1 MVCSVPVRVSFQL
14 QVKYSPAKL
23 PKTKKMF
30 ADEDM
35 QLTTKCRVGLLKTPL
50 SRVSPPLRPTR
61 PAYSIHETGTL
72 LKPLQKNPHRW
83 PASAMRSAMYCKHAI
98 LNKENQRGPK
108 VIVYINQTFRFPPAL
123 MPRTKKKNLRMIAL
137 QESTRP
143 RSSLSTHV

>member
-35 QLTTKCRVGLLKTPL
+35 QLTTKCRVGLLKDLLL
-50 SRVSPPLRPTR
+50 SVSLPLRPTR

-98 LNKENQRGPK
+98 LNKENQRGPNYCYQPFIFFHPGIDAK
-108 VIVYINQTFRFPPAL
+108 DR
-123 MPRTKKKNLRMIAL
+123 KKTSMH
-137 QESTRP
+137 TC
-143 RSSLSTHV
+143 VF